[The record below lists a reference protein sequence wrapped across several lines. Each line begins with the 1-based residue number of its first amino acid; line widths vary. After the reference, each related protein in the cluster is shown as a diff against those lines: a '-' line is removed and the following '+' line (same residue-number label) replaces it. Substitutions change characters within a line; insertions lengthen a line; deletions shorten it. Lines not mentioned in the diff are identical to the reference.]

1 MKELDLPPLDSY
13 SYKPLRRQVYE
24 VLREAILTGKL
35 EPGEKITEVEIAEQ
49 LNVSRTP
56 VREAI
61 RMLELEEFIVIVP
74 QRGVFVAGIRS
85 TKEIDDIFQ
94 VRAELEGLAASLAAR
109 NISREQLEKMNNYI
123 SQIKECIENG
133 DLENCVKLD
142 ISFHQII
149 YEASENT
156 WLQKIL
162 DTLFEQM
169 TRFRSKSLSLEGRL
183 KKALNEHKKLGKALE
198 GGEAEEARKL
208 ARKHIIAARDSIV
221 EVFEKQHQEQE

>member
-13 SYKPLRRQVYE
+13 SYKPLRKQVYE
-24 VLREAILTGKL
+24 VLREAILSGKL
-35 EPGEKITEVEIAEQ
+35 KPGEKITEVEIAEQ

-61 RMLELEEFIVIVP
+61 RMLELEECIVIVP

-94 VRAELEGLAASLAAR
+94 VRAELEGLAASLAAQ
-109 NISREQLEKMNNYI
+109 NISREQLDKLEDYI
-123 SQIKECIENG
+123 SQIKDCIEND
-133 DLENCVKLD
+133 DLQSCVKID

-149 YEASENT
+149 YEASDNA

-162 DTLFEQM
+162 DSLFEQM
-169 TRFRSKSLSLEGRL
+169 TRFRSESLSLEGRME
-183 KKALNEHKKLGKALE
+183 KALDEHEKLGSALE
-198 GGEAEEARKL
+198 EGDEEEARRL
-208 ARKHIIAARDSIV
+208 AREHIMEARESIV
-221 EVFEKQHQEQE
+221 EVFEEKYQEQE